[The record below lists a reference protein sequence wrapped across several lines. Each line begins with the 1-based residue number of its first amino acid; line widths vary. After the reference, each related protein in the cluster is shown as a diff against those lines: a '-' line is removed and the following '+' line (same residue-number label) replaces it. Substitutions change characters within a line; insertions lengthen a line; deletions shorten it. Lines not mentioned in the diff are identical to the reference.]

1 VLSLGNSDAV
11 QVGEAIYAIGNPE
24 GLEGTFSQ
32 GIISSIRKVGAD
44 KLLQIT
50 APISPG
56 SSGGPVLN
64 IKGEVIGVSV
74 ATSAKGQ
81 NLNFAIPS
89 NYLMALLG
97 RTGPTKP
104 LAQANPS
111 KTQRSILPVMDDPSG
126 EGLIGENFTYD
137 GTSLATGEYSFSLVN
152 KLREPIH
159 DISCQIVFYDLQ
171 GNPIEVESAG
181 YHRAINSGLAKRI
194 NGQVGESVERLNNP
208 TPAPPQ
214 VPDPPRRPK
223 GRVDIRILDY
233 SVGPLPGPWQGLDF
247 PKLKK

>member
-1 VLSLGNSDAV
+1 
-11 QVGEAIYAIGNPE
+11 
-24 GLEGTFSQ
+24 
-32 GIISSIRKVGAD
+32 
-44 KLLQIT
+44 
-50 APISPG
+50 
-56 SSGGPVLN
+56 
-64 IKGEVIGVSV
+64 
-74 ATSAKGQ
+74 
-81 NLNFAIPS
+81 
-89 NYLMALLG
+89 
-97 RTGPTKP
+97 
-104 LAQANPS
+104 
-111 KTQRSILPVMDDPSG
+111 MDDPSR
-126 EGLIGENFTYD
+126 EGVIGENFTYD

-194 NGQVGESVERLNNP
+194 NGQVDESVERLNNP

-233 SVGPLPGPWQGLDF
+233 SVGPLPGPWHELDF